1 MERTKKVE
9 LQGKQYNVQF
19 PNCGQIIDIEALK
32 QSMTSGHYGEMVASG
47 IKSMYYALDIVDAI
61 SFVKTCM
68 PEVARQF
75 NVKNYTEL
83 NPEEVEDIMTM
94 YKQEIKPWIDETLNE
109 LKNAS
114 RGEEK

>member
-1 MERTKKVE
+1 
-9 LQGKQYNVQF
+9 
-19 PNCGQIIDIEALK
+19 
-32 QSMTSGHYGEMVASG
+32 
-47 IKSMYYALDIVDAI
+47 
-61 SFVKTCM
+61 
-68 PEVARQF
+68 
-75 NVKNYTEL
+75 VKNYTEL